1 MKVETQKI
9 AVLGKN
15 ALVIGSFSLSVYF
28 VIALWNFWST
38 FVDALGFNSTVFI
51 LGFVLL
57 FLASYRIT
65 DWKKHALWIVP
76 VVLIALSFSLWE
88 NPYLKIVSILLLPL
102 IMSVVFGY
110 ALLPTKTID
119 IWFVLLSI
127 IGRMTLIFKLKAAVS
142 LVCGR
147 WRSTE
152 GENKKIFS
160 RVVLGLLLFSI
171 LALTVFIPLLS
182 SVDPQFAVLMRGV
195 LDWFY
200 QVLSFRYMGRI
211 AFASI
216 ATVLIIGYFLS
227 FERRSDDMKGQSLP
241 QKTVLDPVIS
251 GIVLGGVL
259 MIYVVFI
266 ALQLPYL
273 WVNQLPVD
281 FQSTEQLVKSGFW
294 QLLLLS
300 VINIIFFFGYFKK
313 TNTGVQNIL
322 KAFTIASFLLLIS
335 AGHRMFLYILFYGLS
350 YEKFF
355 ASYTVIYCA
364 ILFAWLSYKLFL
376 RRGGNLAKHLIF
388 SLLWMYGIATIMPV
402 ERIIFSFNAEMSRRA
417 DSRIKMNELRMLS
430 YDVLPLVATYR
441 RDEGWQGDWC
451 YWAEREMRTVARKKW
466 YEKNLANFADIR
478 VPERWKKTE
487 GCTTLQEQTIPSEP
501 EPTLPEDTQ
510 TRYNDTDFSF
520 QVKYPNKE
528 WRIIQLFDFEKNQK
542 RGIHLYKDEKTDV
555 SIQPIGNA
563 RLTIDHSIKPR
574 ITRLSDHLTG
584 IKTVWESLNGNGV
597 IVIKLDA
604 YPESWN
610 SEHAIEARYTR
621 DTKRAVEGILE
632 SLVLSK

>member
-1 MKVETQKI
+1 MNVEPSKI
-9 AVLGKN
+9 AVSGKGM
-15 ALVIGSFSLSVYF
+15 LVVGAFALSVYF

-57 FLASYRIT
+57 FLASYGIT
-65 DWKKHALWIVP
+65 NWKKHALWIVP
-76 VVLIALSFSLWE
+76 VVLIAVSFSLWE
-88 NPYLKIVSILLLPL
+88 NPYLKVVSILLLPL
-102 IMSVVFGY
+102 IMSVVFSY
-110 ALLPTKTID
+110 ALLSTRTID
-119 IWFVLLSI
+119 IRFVILSI
-127 IGRMTLIFKLKAAVS
+127 VERMALIFKLKAAVS
-142 LVCGR
+142 LMCGR
-147 WRSTE
+147 WRLVE
-152 GENKKIFS
+152 GENKKMLS
-160 RVVLGLLLFSI
+160 RVALGLLLFSV

-182 SVDPQFAVLMRGV
+182 SIDPQFAALMRGV

-211 AFASI
+211 AFALV
-216 ATVLIIGYFLS
+216 ATALIIGYILS
-227 FERRSDDMKGQSLP
+227 FERRSDDMNGQSLP
-241 QKTVLDPVIS
+241 RKTVLDPVIS

-259 MIYVVFI
+259 MMYVIFI

-273 WVNQLPVD
+273 WMNQLPVD

-300 VINIIFFFGYFKK
+300 AINIIFFFGYFKK
-313 TNTGVQNIL
+313 TTAGVQNIL
-322 KAFTIASFLLLIS
+322 KAFTVASFLLLIS
-335 AGHRMFLYILFYGLS
+335 AGHRMFLYVFFYGLS

-355 ASYTVIYCA
+355 ASYTVVYCA
-364 ILFAWLSYKLFL
+364 ILFAWLSYQLFF
-376 RRGGNLAKHLIF
+376 RRGGDLVKHLTF
-388 SLLWMYGIATIMPV
+388 SLLWMYGIVTVMPV
-402 ERIIFSFNAEMSRRA
+402 ERIVFSFNAEMSRRP

-430 YDVLPLVATYR
+430 YDVLPLAATYR

-478 VPERWKKTE
+478 IPESWKKT
-487 GCTTLQEQTIPSEP
+487 GCTPLQERTIPSEP
-501 EPTLPEDTQ
+501 VLPEDT
-510 TRYNDTDFSF
+510 RILYNDTDFSF

-528 WRIIQLFDFEKNQK
+528 WKIIQLFDFEKNQK
-542 RGIHLYKDEKTDV
+542 KGIHLYKDEKTDV

-563 RLTIDHSIKPR
+563 RLTIDRSIKPNS
-574 ITRLSDHLTG
+574 TRLSGHITG
-584 IKTVWESLNGNGV
+584 IKTVWETSNGSGM

-604 YPESWN
+604 YPKSWN

-621 DTKRAVEGILE
+621 NTKRTVEDILE
-632 SLVLSK
+632 SLILSGQ